1 MAKTKYKPGRRSGAK
16 ANYARGA
23 RGRSPDLSEAIR
35 TWCMFHKKDEP
46 RELIDV
52 NIPWPAAWGYAG
64 AATTVYYNSD
74 KWEPDGE
81 FTKFYHDHG
90 GGIGLWHP
98 TGLFSW
104 LGGTPQAPLGRL
116 PTAVTV
122 LGFSLGVDMK
132 RHDTGQRRHATPAR
146 GSFLVGV
153 KEHKARSGRMIDA
166 RLWIVEPSQGVT
178 AFITGPGLRIEARG
192 IVG

>member
-1 MAKTKYKPGRRSGAK
+1 
-16 ANYARGA
+16 
-23 RGRSPDLSEAIR
+23 
-35 TWCMFHKKDEP
+35 MFHKKSRP

-52 NIPWPAAWGYAG
+52 SIPWPAIWGYAG
-64 AATTVYYNSD
+64 TATTIFYDSD
-74 KWEPDGE
+74 KWEPDGK

-98 TGLFSW
+98 VELFSW
-104 LGGTPQAPLGRL
+104 LDATPVAPIGRL
-116 PTAVTV
+116 PSAVTV

-132 RHDTGQRRHATPAR
+132 RHDTGKAQHARPAQ
-146 GSFLVGV
+146 GSYLVGV
-153 KEHKARSGRMIDA
+153 KEHRARSGKMIDA

-178 AFITGPGLRIEARG
+178 AFVTGPGLKIEGRG